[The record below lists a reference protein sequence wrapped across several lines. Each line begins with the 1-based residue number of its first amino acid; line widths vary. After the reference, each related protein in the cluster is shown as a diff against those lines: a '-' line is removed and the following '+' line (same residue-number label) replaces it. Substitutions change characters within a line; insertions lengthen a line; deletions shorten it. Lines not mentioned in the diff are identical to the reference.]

1 MAKLTF
7 YESFKSQSLLI
18 VPIFLSGLILISL
31 NIYTLVKTDVSE
43 TDKYILYSEVFF
55 SFIASSALLL
65 WMSATLILSMFS
77 PNIFKN
83 ITILYMVLYA
93 LFLILS
99 SPFVLTIIKASLQDK
114 EADKYLSISIVL
126 STSFSMFYTLML
138 AFGGF

>member
-1 MAKLTF
+1 MARLTL
-7 YESFKSQSLLI
+7 YESFKSQSVSI

-31 NIYTLVKTDVSE
+31 NIYRLVKTDVSE

-65 WMSATLILSMFS
+65 WMSATLLLTMFS

-83 ITILYMVLYA
+83 IKILYMVLYS

-99 SPFVLTIIKASLQDK
+99 SPFVLTIIKVSLEDK
-114 EADKYLSISIVL
+114 QADKYLSISIVL
-126 STSFSMFYTLML
+126 STSFSMLYTLML
-138 AFGGF
+138 AFG

>member
-1 MAKLTF
+1 MTKLTF
-7 YESFKSQSLLI
+7 YESFKSQSLSI
-18 VPIFLSGLILISL
+18 VPIFLSGLILIGL
-31 NIYTLVKTDVSE
+31 NIYRLVKTDVSE
-43 TDKYILYSEVFF
+43 RDKYILYSEVFF

-65 WMSATLILSMFS
+65 WMSATLLLSMFS

-83 ITILYMVLYA
+83 IKILYMVLYA

-99 SPFVLTIIKASLQDK
+99 SPFILTIIKASLQDK

-138 AFGGF
+138 AFG